1 MASVVEV
8 AKYFLLL
15 NKRAYE
21 RVRKED
27 DKDYSFETQADI
39 ITHLK
44 IQKLVYYAQ
53 GLHLAYFEK
62 PLFDENIEAWK
73 HGPVVKELYDSF
85 KQYGRK
91 DLMLVFNDIQES
103 DLDLSDNEKYIIKM
117 AFNEYGAYSAI
128 GLRQKTHNEPTWLE
142 TYKPLKNIV
151 IHKDKIKEF
160 FIEQIRNKI
169 DEIYRS
175 C

>member
-1 MASVVEV
+1 M
-8 AKYFLLL
+8 L
-15 NKRAYE
+15 NKKAYE
-21 RVRKED
+21 RVKKED
-27 DKDYSFETQADI
+27 DKDSSFETQADI

-53 GLHLAYFEK
+53 GLHLAYFEDS
-62 PLFDENIEAWK
+62 LFDENIEAWE
-73 HGPVVKELYDSF
+73 HGPVVKELYNSF

-91 DLMLVFNDIQES
+91 DLMLVFDDIKES
-103 DLDLSDNEKYIIKM
+103 DLSLSDDEKYIIKM
-117 AFNEYGAYSAI
+117 AFSEYGAYSAI
-128 GLRQKTHNEPTWLE
+128 GLRQKTHNEPTWRE
-142 TYKPLKNIV
+142 AYKPSQNVV

-160 FIEQIRNKI
+160 FIEQVRNKL